1 MLSTLFPRVVKTLCS
16 TSCAG
21 TTIVHVMTDEAREE
35 YNLEGLWAQHGGIRR
50 IETRQQVQTLSTM
63 RV

>member
-1 MLSTLFPRVVKTLCS
+1 M
-16 TSCAG
+16 
-21 TTIVHVMTDEAREE
+21 HVMTDEAREE